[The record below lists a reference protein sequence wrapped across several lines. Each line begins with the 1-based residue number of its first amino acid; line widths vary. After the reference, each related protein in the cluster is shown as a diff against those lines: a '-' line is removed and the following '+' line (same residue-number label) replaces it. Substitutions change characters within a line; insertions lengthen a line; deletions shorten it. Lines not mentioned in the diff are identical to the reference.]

1 MWVALQLCSSV
12 TTCHTSR
19 IIIIDS
25 LGETPRILLGPLI
38 PATTWQLNLICIEE
52 VVGEGVY
59 LPWGEEEASH
69 LLGDL
74 VAEEHHS
81 LRLEVGA
88 LVDFAVVALHN
99 CLELQGELR
108 NFLGEEEELRNCPE
122 GVEEELHS
130 LVAVEGEPRNC
141 LAVVVAEELRNSLA
155 VAEALVEGDLAVDG
169 KKRHLEEQNEEVGPS
184 LLVVLHSKAA

>member
-1 MWVALQLCSSV
+1 
-12 TTCHTSR
+12 
-19 IIIIDS
+19 
-25 LGETPRILLGPLI
+25 
-38 PATTWQLNLICIEE
+38 

-59 LPWGEEEASH
+59 FPWGEEEASH

-74 VAEEHHS
+74 VAEGRHS

-108 NFLGEEEELRNCPE
+108 NFLGRRRRSSVIALR

-130 LVAVEGEPRNC
+130 LVAVEEEPRNC
-141 LAVVVAEELRNSLA
+141 LAVVVVEELRNSLA